1 MDAPPLFANDEDVRL
16 RVDARVGG
24 IGYGAHLVAGLQVG
38 VTKQKDS
45 GVCQVLQWRKTRVED
60 SANGGGG
67 MNRKGQR
74 KNGQI
79 IQVLVI
85 YFPFPPPP
93 GIPVVGRPFPSP
105 FCLS

>member
-74 KNGQI
+74 KN
-79 IQVLVI
+79 
-85 YFPFPPPP
+85 
-93 GIPVVGRPFPSP
+93 
-105 FCLS
+105 